1 MKNRVITERSKKNEE
16 KKVLK
21 RLTPMFI
28 MLFSSFFILA
38 ACTSIDCPVQNSVF
52 TVYNLKKGYDLGV
65 DTLRDTL
72 TISTIRMEGNDTV
85 LLNKNINTTT
95 FSLPISYSN
104 AEDTLFF
111 EISNKDWHSIDTVY
125 IKKDNTPHFES
136 VDCQVSFFHDI
147 KEVRTT
153 NYAIDSI
160 VINKSLV
167 DYDQTTEHFHI
178 YFKNRR

>member
-1 MKNRVITERSKKNEE
+1 MRNRVIKEINKKKEE
-16 KKVLK
+16 KKMLK
-21 RLTPMFI
+21 RLRAVFI
-28 MLFSSFFILA
+28 MLYSSFFILT

-52 TVYNLKKGYDLGV
+52 TVYNLKKANGLGV

-72 TISTIRMEGNDTV
+72 TISTARMEGNDTV
-85 LLNKNINTTT
+85 LLNKSVNTIS
-95 FSLPISYSN
+95 FNLPISYSN
-104 AEDTLFF
+104 AEDTLYF
-111 EISNKDWHSIDTVY
+111 EVGNIGWHSIDTVY

>member
-1 MKNRVITERSKKNEE
+1 MRNRVIKEINKKKEE
-16 KKVLK
+16 KKMLK
-21 RLTPMFI
+21 RLRAVFI
-28 MLFSSFFILA
+28 MLYASFFILT

-52 TVYNLKKGYDLGV
+52 TVYNLKKANGLGV

-72 TISTIRMEGNDTV
+72 TISTARMEGNDTV
-85 LLNKNINTTT
+85 LLNKSMNTIS

-104 AEDTLFF
+104 AEDTLYF
-111 EISNKDWHSIDTVY
+111 EVASLDWHSIDTVY

-136 VDCQVSFFHDI
+136 VDCQVSFFHNI
-147 KEVRTT
+147 QEVRTT